1 MICSGKTSNFVLT
14 PARSSTELLIV
25 LMSVMDSLTS
35 CAMSLSL
42 VEMSTCLPSRA
53 PRQARVPITSSASTP
68 STRSTGRPWARRI
81 SSRGSI
87 CERRSLGMGVR
98 CALYS
103 AKMSSRKVRPEASN
117 TTAMHRGP

>member
-1 MICSGKTSNFVLT
+1 LT

-25 LMSVMDSLTS
+25 LMSVIESPTS
-35 CAMSLSL
+35 WAMSLSP

-53 PRQARVPITSSASTP
+53 ARQARVPMTSSASTP

-81 SSRGSI
+81 SSSGSS
-87 CERRSLGMGVR
+87 CERRSFGIGGR
-98 CALYS
+98 FALYS
-103 AKMSSRKVRPEASN
+103 AKMSSRKVLPGASK